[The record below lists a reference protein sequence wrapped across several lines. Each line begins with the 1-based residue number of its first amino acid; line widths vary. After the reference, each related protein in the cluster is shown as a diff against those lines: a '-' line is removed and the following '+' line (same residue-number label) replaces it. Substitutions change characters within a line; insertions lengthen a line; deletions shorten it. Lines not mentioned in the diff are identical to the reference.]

1 MGVDIYGRKP
11 KIVTERPE
19 QIDYRSSSDEEK
31 DEYWN
36 KLMRW
41 ETENPG
47 TYFRSNWWCWRP
59 IHMLCELAN
68 DKYKLKMNMEYWGSN
83 DGKGLRTQKQ
93 CNRLADSLELMLND
107 NFPKEF
113 MADNSNVIYTV
124 TGSWD
129 VTDTGEITPDEEAD
143 LNEQYEFGTILW
155 APVLTKKGV
164 LVETTYSCSLED
176 IKEWINFLRECGG
189 FKIW

>member
-1 MGVDIYGRKP
+1 MGVDISGRKP
-11 KIVTERPE
+11 KTNEG
-19 QIDYRSSSDEEK
+19 DYFS
-31 DEYWN
+31 
-36 KLMRW
+36 
-41 ETENPG
+41 
-47 TYFRSNWWCWRP
+47 SNWWGWRP
-59 IHMLCELAN
+59 ILAISEAAMLSS
-68 DKYKLKMNMEYWGSN
+68 KLDYDTSYWGSN

-129 VTDTGEITPDEEAD
+129 VTDTCEITPDEEAD

-176 IKEWINFLRECGG
+176 IKEWINFLN
-189 FKIW
+189 